1 MGRIERSIEF
11 VERDMRIIEDHQG
24 LSGLPKG
31 MVLTIGN
38 FDGVHRGHQAIIK
51 MARQTAK
58 QKQTQV
64 AVMTFDPHPEVV
76 LRPERAPEIL
86 TPLQMKAFLLE
97 SLSVD
102 ILIVV
107 RDSLKLLN
115 LSPQDFV
122 DQFLM
127 ENLAPSVI
135 VEGPDFNF
143 GYGRSGDI
151 NTLRKFG
158 KSRNFEVVEVPF
170 TEIPGDNGG
179 QTEKCSSSAIRQ
191 LLQAGNPRRAAQI
204 LGRPFRLVGKTIPG
218 RGIGTTL
225 GYPTANIEPMVQVIP
240 AEGVYAG
247 YVVVGDCLED
257 VVFGGIRRPVA
268 ISIGR
273 AKTFVSDHPLLLE
286 THLLENNVEDLRGKW
301 LGLDFMR
308 FVRHQQRF
316 ESKEELK
323 KQIQKDC
330 DKALNFLI

>member
-1 MGRIERSIEF
+1 
-11 VERDMRIIEDHQG
+11 
-24 LSGLPKG
+24 
-31 MVLTIGN
+31 
-38 FDGVHRGHQAIIK
+38 
-51 MARQTAK
+51 
-58 QKQTQV
+58 
-64 AVMTFDPHPEVV
+64 
-76 LRPERAPEIL
+76 
-86 TPLQMKAFLLE
+86 
-97 SLSVD
+97 
-102 ILIVV
+102 
-107 RDSLKLLN
+107 
-115 LSPQDFV
+115 
-122 DQFLM
+122 M

-151 NTLRKFG
+151 NTLREFG

-191 LLQAGNPRRAAQI
+191 LLQEGNPRRAAQI

-286 THLLENNVEDLRGKW
+286 AHLLENNVEDLRGKW